1 MNANAATPAEITAH
15 EWAWVRAL
23 IQDVMRERE
32 REDFVTA
39 YAEWNLAIRQFRKIE
54 DERIIFSEPTPE
66 DWQEYDACLDGLL
79 QQGRKLVAQSR
90 SLSDQELTAVNVRR
104 ENVEAGLWM
113 IEREWRIRHEP
124 VPEAELAEARRR
136 VFGAEA

>member
-1 MNANAATPAEITAH
+1 MNTAATPAGITAH

-54 DERIIFSEPTPE
+54 DERIILNEPTAE
-66 DWQEYDACLDGLL
+66 DLLEHEACLAGLVE
-79 QQGRKLVAQSR
+79 QGRNLVRQATKLTDA
-90 SLSDQELTAVNVRR
+90 ELAALHIAR
-104 ENVEAGLWM
+104 ENLEAGLWSLQQD
-113 IEREWRIRHEP
+113 WDVRHHQFS
-124 VPEAELAEARRR
+124 EAELEAARRKI
-136 VFGAEA
+136 FGATP